1 MPCFGGYQLEM
12 VASLTSKKNSFCSS
26 QGLQSSVVI
35 QAQQVNYSPLP
46 VPQDRSILYLIKLM
60 PKKKSD
66 FSVRKL
72 RELTVIYESV
82 EDLKKDVYSACN
94 GKISLE
100 SFGYIEPGHGSKGK
114 QQWLASTDD
123 LKDMY
128 SAHRD
133 KKEILLWSR
142 YSDVPRKRAHSPDP
156 DENEKRARYD
166 KYLDKMTDV
175 EMIEEELVEKHLN
188 GEYSKE
194 QLRSWAH
201 LIQMK
206 KHTSYNTPPNK
217 RFWKSARR
225 RPLSSSEGSSSSN
238 VSPGKKINLREQCV
252 QQLLQLHQLLE
263 KGGINKEQYDEMQS
277 TIIGDVKNLTEDE
290 YYTLIGMISIH
301 NV

>member
-12 VASLTSKKNSFCSS
+12 VASYLKKNSFCSS

-35 QAQQVNYSPLP
+35 QAQQVNYSPSKALP
-46 VPQDRSILYLIKLM
+46 VPQDRSILYSIKLM
-60 PKKKSD
+60 PKKR
-66 FSVRKL
+66 SVRKL

-128 SAHRD
+128 GAHRD

-225 RPLSSSEGSSSSN
+225 RPLSSSEGSSSSDNAVN
-238 VSPGKKINLREQCV
+238 VSPGKKINLRGQCV

-263 KGGINKEQYDEMQS
+263 KGGINKEQYI
-277 TIIGDVKNLTEDE
+277 TIMGDVKKFD
-290 YYTLIGMISIH
+290 
-301 NV
+301 